1 MKLSLVALAM
11 VTTLF
16 AAPSRAETLRCGNV
30 LIQPGDNASYVR
42 AQCGEPSA
50 REQITEPVFARRRN
64 GTTYQVGTTTREIWR
79 YERRHGQFPALL
91 TFEGGELKKLEYD
104 RSSRS

>member
-1 MKLSLVALAM
+1 MKLHFVVLTLVA
-11 VTTLF
+11 TLV

-30 LIQPGDNASYVR
+30 LIQPGDSASYVLAR
-42 AQCGEPSA
+42 CGEPNA
-50 REQITEPVFARRRN
+50 REQITEPVFARRPN

-79 YERRHGQFPALL
+79 YERRRGQFPARL

-104 RSSRS
+104 RGSRS